1 MSDSGSEPIL
11 LLLHMLI
18 FNIRFQYWHYM
29 KLMMVAFLVMPN
41 FGRSA
46 YVYNHFIKSCIY
58 MNPQAV
64 ISRFRSWKNIVGKKE
79 DFKIQAEKYIAQN
92 GTEALEDD

>member
-1 MSDSGSEPIL
+1 
-11 LLLHMLI
+11 
-18 FNIRFQYWHYM
+18 M

-46 YVYNHFIKSCIY
+46 YVYNHLIKSCIY

-64 ISRFRSWKNIVGKKE
+64 ISRFRNLQNIFAKKE
-79 DFKIQAEKYIAQN
+79 DFMVEAEKYITQN
-92 GTEALEDD
+92 GTEALEKLISGKV